1 MKTILNQHF
10 MRSFFLICF
19 SFFLCAQASAVIRYV
34 KQGGSGAGDGS
45 SWANAS
51 GNLQAMIDA
60 SSSGDEVWVA
70 AGIYKPTS
78 GTDRTVSFV
87 MRNGVAIYG
96 GFPNAGDPGMAQRD
110 WVVNVTTLSGDLNG
124 NDGPGFVNIQENSYH
139 VIFNNNNG
147 LNNTAILDG
156 FTISG
161 GNAEYNPSDP
171 SFEPENEYGGGMYNA
186 SSSPTI
192 ANCTF
197 SGNYGVFGGGMY
209 NTDSSPALTN
219 CSFSGN
225 GSTDGGGMLNEDA
238 SSPGLA
244 GCDFINNTSAGGT
257 GGMAN
262 YSSASPALTACLFSG
277 NSGAFG
283 GGMYNTDNAPTLA
296 NCIFFG
302 NTATGYNGGGMY
314 NSASSPALFNCTFYG
329 NSTTFNG
336 GGIANENASS
346 PTVTNCIFWGNGTSI
361 FNDNSTSA
369 VTYSIVQQASGVY
382 PGAGNL
388 NEDPLFVDAAN
399 GNLRLQPCSPA
410 IDAGD
415 NAAVPAGITADF
427 GGYARLFNAT
437 GSSTVDMGAFEY
449 QSSYDACTAC
459 LASGNILY
467 VKANASGNNDG
478 SSWADA
484 FNGLKEALALA
495 ASCPNVTEIWVAEGT
510 YKPTSG
516 TDRNLSFSMQNGVA
530 IYGGF
535 PNTGAP
541 TFADRDWAAHETILS
556 GDIGTPGDNSDNSI
570 HIISNSNLDASAVL
584 DGFTLSGGN
593 ANGFSIPTQEGGA
606 IVNQQ
611 SSPTINN
618 CTFINNFGARNGAA
632 VMNATNC
639 SPVFTNC
646 LFTQNTNGGA
656 GDGVIFDY
664 NGGGSL
670 LINCTLSG
678 NSTRNAVLGN
688 FFNASTQVQN
698 CILWNNSNNNF
709 FGDFTISH
717 SIVQGG
723 FPAGTNILDE
733 DPLFVDAANGDLR
746 LRECSPAIDA
756 GDNAANSSSLGLDGN
771 PRVFNATGAAT
782 IDLGAYEYPSSFDF
796 ASSCTILYVN
806 DDASGNNDG
815 SSWTDA
821 FNDLQNALN
830 QARNNPSINQ
840 IWVAE
845 GTYKPTSTSDRTVSF
860 SMVNGVGL
868 YGGFPGLPGQEGD
881 FSVRDWAANE
891 TVLSGDI
898 GTVGVN
904 TDNSYRVI
912 NNHGGGL
919 DNTAILNGF
928 IIQDAYNPNLGNGSQ
943 GGGIRNTD
951 ASPLF
956 LNCIIRN
963 NFSNSN
969 GGGLYTSNASPTF
982 VNCIFANNIAGNH
995 GGGAYV
1001 EVGTFTFTNCV
1012 FYGNS
1017 SQSGTPGGLSSNL
1030 RNTEVLV
1037 TNSIL
1042 WSNFS
1047 GNQAPSSSA
1056 QIEFD
1061 NGALMPTLSHSIVQG
1076 GYAPCTDCPGGDGNV
1091 DPFFVDAAN
1100 GNLRLQE
1107 CSPAIDAGDNAAVP
1121 SGIMADLD
1129 GAPRFFNNGTVDLGA
1144 YEYQSAP
1151 APIPAAPPFTAD
1163 NGLHFDGIDDCVE
1176 IFECG
1181 AAPLANGGDAITIEY
1196 WFKGTSNQ
1204 SAVRFQLDN
1213 NTYVVAGWNGLHIL
1227 SNDGGLNGI
1236 AVGAAATDGAWHHV
1250 AMAWQRNTANGFRSY
1265 LDGRLVEQR
1274 NSSDT
1279 PLPAIATGMYLGALN
1294 GTSEFMN
1301 GTLDEVRIWNVART
1315 QAEIQA
1321 GICNGVTAPQEN
1333 LLVHY
1338 TFDHGTANGDNT
1350 GINTLA
1356 NSAGSAYAGVLHNF
1370 ALSGNSSN
1378 WTEGKVIP
1386 TVPIRYVKAG
1396 GTGDGTSWVNAS
1408 GDLQAMIN
1416 TCNVEQVWVAAGTYK
1431 PTSGNDRSISFV
1443 MKNGVAI
1450 YGGFPNTGDPDFTN
1464 RDWVAHETILSGD
1477 LNNDDDITGSGS
1489 TLSITN
1495 NEENSYHVILNNQN
1509 GLDNTAV
1516 LDGFTITGGNA
1527 NTNPLSDFL
1536 NSRGGGMYNDSSS
1549 PMVVNCTF
1557 SGNSTSF
1564 VGGGGMYNNNSS
1576 PTVTNCTF
1584 SGNSASF
1591 GGGGGMYNNNEFSS
1605 PLVTNCIFSGNS
1617 ARFEGGGMLNFTLSS
1632 PVVTNC
1638 TFSGNSAGTIGGG
1651 MYNDLCEPTVTN
1663 CIFWDNGNEIT
1674 NESGATP
1681 TVTYSIVQGGY
1692 TPCTD
1697 CPGGDGN
1704 VCHSSPTQPTAT

>member
-1 MKTILNQHF
+1 
-10 MRSFFLICF
+10 
-19 SFFLCAQASAVIRYV
+19 
-34 KQGGSGAGDGS
+34 
-45 SWANAS
+45 
-51 GNLQAMIDA
+51 
-60 SSSGDEVWVA
+60 
-70 AGIYKPTS
+70 
-78 GTDRTVSFV
+78 
-87 MRNGVAIYG
+87 
-96 GFPNAGDPGMAQRD
+96 
-110 WVVNVTTLSGDLNG
+110 
-124 NDGPGFVNIQENSYH
+124 
-139 VIFNNNNG
+139 
-147 LNNTAILDG
+147 
-156 FTISG
+156 
-161 GNAEYNPSDP
+161 
-171 SFEPENEYGGGMYNA
+171 
-186 SSSPTI
+186 
-192 ANCTF
+192 
-197 SGNYGVFGGGMY
+197 
-209 NTDSSPALTN
+209 
-219 CSFSGN
+219 
-225 GSTDGGGMLNEDA
+225 
-238 SSPGLA
+238 
-244 GCDFINNTSAGGT
+244 
-257 GGMAN
+257 
-262 YSSASPALTACLFSG
+262 
-277 NSGAFG
+277 
-283 GGMYNTDNAPTLA
+283 
-296 NCIFFG
+296 
-302 NTATGYNGGGMY
+302 
-314 NSASSPALFNCTFYG
+314 
-329 NSTTFNG
+329 
-336 GGIANENASS
+336 
-346 PTVTNCIFWGNGTSI
+346 
-361 FNDNSTSA
+361 
-369 VTYSIVQQASGVY
+369 
-382 PGAGNL
+382 GNL

-1301 GTLDEVRIWNVART
+1301 GTL
-1315 QAEIQA
+1315 
-1321 GICNGVTAPQEN
+1321 
-1333 LLVHY
+1333 
-1338 TFDHGTANGDNT
+1338 
-1350 GINTLA
+1350 
-1356 NSAGSAYAGVLHNF
+1356 
-1370 ALSGNSSN
+1370 
-1378 WTEGKVIP
+1378 
-1386 TVPIRYVKAG
+1386 
-1396 GTGDGTSWVNAS
+1396 
-1408 GDLQAMIN
+1408 
-1416 TCNVEQVWVAAGTYK
+1416 
-1431 PTSGNDRSISFV
+1431 
-1443 MKNGVAI
+1443 
-1450 YGGFPNTGDPDFTN
+1450 
-1464 RDWVAHETILSGD
+1464 
-1477 LNNDDDITGSGS
+1477 
-1489 TLSITN
+1489 
-1495 NEENSYHVILNNQN
+1495 
-1509 GLDNTAV
+1509 
-1516 LDGFTITGGNA
+1516 
-1527 NTNPLSDFL
+1527 
-1536 NSRGGGMYNDSSS
+1536 
-1549 PMVVNCTF
+1549 
-1557 SGNSTSF
+1557 
-1564 VGGGGMYNNNSS
+1564 
-1576 PTVTNCTF
+1576 
-1584 SGNSASF
+1584 
-1591 GGGGGMYNNNEFSS
+1591 
-1605 PLVTNCIFSGNS
+1605 
-1617 ARFEGGGMLNFTLSS
+1617 
-1632 PVVTNC
+1632 
-1638 TFSGNSAGTIGGG
+1638 
-1651 MYNDLCEPTVTN
+1651 
-1663 CIFWDNGNEIT
+1663 
-1674 NESGATP
+1674 
-1681 TVTYSIVQGGY
+1681 
-1692 TPCTD
+1692 
-1697 CPGGDGN
+1697 
-1704 VCHSSPTQPTAT
+1704 